1 MLYLVPALAH
11 AGLIFFLSAQPDLRM
26 GVGLPAHADKAA
38 HAGVFALLA
47 LLAAWG
53 LARSFPAWERV
64 RVLLLS
70 LLVAVIYGALDE
82 LHQRFVPGRTPD
94 PMDLVADAAGALLV
108 ITVLGWLGRRAA
120 ARVPERAP

>member
-1 MLYLVPALAH
+1 MIYLVPALAH
-11 AGLIFFLSAQPDLRM
+11 AALIFFLSAQPNLR
-26 GVGLPAHADKAA
+26 VGLGLPHADKLA

-53 LARSFPAWERV
+53 LARSFPGWERV

-70 LLVAVIYGALDE
+70 LLLAVVYGGLDE

-94 PMDLVADAAGALLV
+94 PLDLAADAAGALLV